1 MHTHRET
8 RNTALKIAAV
18 FFALLLVLS
27 MILFATTLWEQQN
40 GGASGQGTELAT
52 ERTYNGE
59 TYTLKSNVETLL
71 VLGLDTFDTEQLE
84 SYTNNQQADFLLLLV
99 LDKTTGSCQAIHIN
113 RDSMVDINVLGVAG
127 ESVGVVHKQI
137 ALSHGYGNGGAQSCQ
152 NTANAVSA
160 LLGVRVDHYVSV
172 TMDAVSVFNDM
183 VGGVAVEVMD
193 DFSAIDPALVQG
205 RMVTLTGEQALTYV
219 RSRKGMED
227 PTNLRRME
235 RQKQYLKA
243 LEQVARQKM
252 QEDDGFL
259 TNAVLKLSNYMVCD
273 SGDQLESILSRF
285 AENPPQILSID
296 GKSVAGE
303 KHMEFYPYQ
312 ESVDQVVI
320 DCFYQKA
327 Q

>member
-1 MHTHRET
+1 MHEQRDT
-8 RNTALKIAAV
+8 RNTVLKITAV

-27 MILFATTLWEQQN
+27 MILFATTLMDQQN
-40 GGASGQGTELAT
+40 GSSGQRVELAT

-59 TYTLKSNVETLL
+59 KYILKNNVETLL

-84 SYTNNQQADFLLLLV
+84 SFTNNQQADFLMLLV
-99 LDKTTGSCQAIHIN
+99 LDKTAGSCRAIHIN
-113 RDSMVDINVLGVAG
+113 RDSMADMNVLGVAG
-127 ESVGVVHKQI
+127 ESVGIVHKQI
-137 ALSHGYGNGGAQSCQ
+137 ALSHAYGKGGAQSCQ

-172 TMDAVSVFNDM
+172 TMDAVPVFNDL

-193 DFSAIDPALVQG
+193 DFSAIDPTLVQG
-205 RMVTLTGEQALTYV
+205 QTVTLTGEQALTYV

-252 QEDDGFL
+252 QEDGGFL

-273 SGDQLESILSRF
+273 SGDQLENILSRF
-285 AENPPQILSID
+285 AENRPEILSID

-327 Q
+327 E